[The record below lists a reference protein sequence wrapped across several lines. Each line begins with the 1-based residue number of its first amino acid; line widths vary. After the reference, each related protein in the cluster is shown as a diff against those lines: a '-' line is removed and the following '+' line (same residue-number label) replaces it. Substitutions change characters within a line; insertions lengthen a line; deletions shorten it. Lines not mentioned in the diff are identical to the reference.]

1 MSRFAPAALAALAV
15 TVSGGLRPPLSQA
28 AGPFDDLLPAA
39 PPQANTLVLVDV
51 RAALN
56 SPLAKAEDW
65 SGDVTK
71 RYKSGVGV
79 VPPGAEAY
87 VVASQ
92 VNLSTMTRDYQ
103 VGLIR
108 VPVVPTMRGLAE
120 RDGGAVTDIGGQAV
134 ALSPRDVYF
143 ATPRSQTVAAVYPAD
158 RQATARWLRHVG
170 GTKTADLAP
179 YLKEAAAA
187 APGRAVTVAVDLSEA
202 VDPLL
207 LRLGLAASP
216 VLVKHKA
223 LSVDG
228 LAKLVASARGMTFTA
243 EVTDAVAGRLRVDFG
258 YDPTP
263 YKPALKDLLLELL
276 NDQGASLRSVEG
288 WEAGFAGNSMTLA
301 GPLTTADLR
310 RVLSLFAF
318 PTAHGEEA
326 PADKGAAVSVAATQ
340 RYLAAVGAIL
350 ADIRGAKD
358 SPDYAKTAT
367 WHEKAAAQLDHLSRQ
382 GVDPAA
388 TAAADAAANRLR
400 AIGGSL
406 RGVPIDTEAL
416 NAKSY
421 YYAQRMPAYGWGG
434 WWNWRAYAFAPTYV
448 QTNLPEIR
456 GQIAKVVADDQKR
469 RLELWGAIDS
479 ALSEARNQLMEKY
492 KAKF

>member
-1 MSRFAPAALAALAV
+1 MSRFVPVVLAALLVA
-15 TVSGGLRPPLSQA
+15 PLCEA
-28 AGPFDDLLPAA
+28 AGPFDDLLPAV
-39 PPQANTLVLVDV
+39 PPQANTLVLVDI
-51 RAALN
+51 RAALK

-65 SGDVTK
+65 TGDITK
-71 RYKSGVGV
+71 RYRSGVGV
-79 VPPGAEAY
+79 VPPAAEAY

-103 VGLIR
+103 VGLVR
-108 VPVVPTMRGLAE
+108 VPVLPTVRGLAE
-120 RDGGAVTDIGGQAV
+120 KDGGAVTDIGGQAV

-143 ATPRSQTVAAVYPAD
+143 ATPRAQLVAAVYPAD

-170 GTKTADLAP
+170 TTKSADLAP
-179 YLKEAAAA
+179 YLKQAAAD

-202 VDPLL
+202 VDPVL

-216 VLVKHKA
+216 IVVKYKG
-223 LSVDG
+223 LNVDG
-228 LAKLVASARGMTFTA
+228 LARLVASAKGLTFAA
-243 EVTDAVAGRLRVDFG
+243 EVTDGVAGRLRVDFG
-258 YDPTP
+258 YDPSP
-263 YKPALKDLLLELL
+263 YKRVLKDLLLELL

-288 WEAGFAGNSMTLA
+288 WEAGFDGNAMTLA
-301 GPLTTADLR
+301 GPMTTADLR
-310 RVLSLFAF
+310 RVMSLFAF
-318 PTAHGEEA
+318 PTAGGDEP
-326 PADKGAAVSVAATQ
+326 PAEKGGAVSVAATQ
-340 RYLAAVGAIL
+340 RYLAAVEAVL
-350 ADIRGAKD
+350 ADIRGTKD
-358 SPDYAKTAT
+358 SPDYGKTAT

-400 AIGGSL
+400 AIAGSL
-406 RGVPIDTEAL
+406 RGVPIDTDAL

-421 YYAQRMPAYGWGG
+421 VYAQRLPAYGWGG
-434 WWNWRAYAFAPTYV
+434 WWNWRAYAFAPTAV

-469 RLELWGAIDS
+469 RLELWGEVDS
-479 ALSEARNQLMEKY
+479 AMSAARNQLMEKY